1 MTLDNYSY
9 ERVENRMIHAVV
21 SGVFHS
27 RVVNAKL
34 PLATTCNQMS
44 LTGYTMAEENK
55 DADATAEE
63 ADEEG
68 QEQEQE
74 EGGKR
79 KLSGKFIVLFIVL
92 PLVLIGGGG
101 AGAYF
106 LGMFDPAPKMEN
118 GQEVVVVEPEKPRYY
133 YDLPEMLVNLSSQ
146 KRNSQFLK
154 LQVALEIADKGVT
167 DSLEPQLPRILD
179 TFQIYLR
186 QLRSEDLEGSAGV
199 YRLKEELLKRINLA
213 IAPQRV
219 DRVLFKEI
227 IIQ

>member
-1 MTLDNYSY
+1 M
-9 ERVENRMIHAVV
+9 
-21 SGVFHS
+21 
-27 RVVNAKL
+27 AKEDK
-34 PLATTCNQMS
+34 N
-44 LTGYTMAEENK
+44 
-55 DADATAEE
+55 ADATADE
-63 ADEEG
+63 AEEEG

-106 LGMFDPAPKMEN
+106 FGVFDTAPKMVD
-118 GQEVVVVEPEKPRYY
+118 GQEVVVVEPEKPRFY

-154 LQVALEIADKGVT
+154 LQVALEITDKGVT

-219 DRVLFKEI
+219 DRILFKEI

>member
-1 MTLDNYSY
+1 
-9 ERVENRMIHAVV
+9 
-21 SGVFHS
+21 
-27 RVVNAKL
+27 
-34 PLATTCNQMS
+34 
-44 LTGYTMAEENK
+44 MAEEDK

-68 QEQEQE
+68 QEQE

-79 KLSGKFIVLFIVL
+79 KLSGKFIVLFIAL
-92 PLVLIGGGG
+92 PLVLIVGGG

-106 LGMFDPAPKMEN
+106 LGVFDPAPKMEN
-118 GQEVVVVEPEKPRYY
+118 GQEVVVVEPEKPRFY

-219 DRVLFKEI
+219 DRILFKEI